1 MSEGKTRKVDMLA
14 AAREAQWS
22 ADTFLGPG
30 ATKVVAP
37 AKVNLVLGVG
47 DRRDDGFHEVA
58 NVMHAVS
65 LHDVLYVRT
74 EPLAASPLDAYRT
87 EDGTLDLPDHLAVV
101 GPEDNILVSVDCSD
115 KTALDADHALNV
127 PARDNIV
134 CRAVDGLA
142 CSLGRAGFERVL
154 IRIEKNIPHQG
165 GLGGG
170 SSDAAAV
177 LTALASRWQLD
188 ARDSRV
194 AEVACTLGSDVA
206 FFLEGGCALFGGA
219 GECFVRS
226 LEPMKL
232 PIVLVKPFVGV
243 STPAAYRAFDE
254 VPEGG
259 CALFGGA
266 GECFVRSLE
275 PMKLPIVLVKPF
287 VGVSTPAAYRA
298 FDEVPVPVPADV
310 LAAASC
316 AARAEDVPL
325 FNNLAPA
332 AEGLEPVL
340 VEVREWLAAQT
351 GVAPEKV
358 LLCGSGATTFAVTDS
373 FSTACDIAASAQ
385 SRGWWARACTF
396 SSLRAA
402 AVPRR

>member
-87 EDGTLDLPDHLAVV
+87 EDGALDLPDHLAVV
-101 GPEDNILVSVDCSD
+101 GPEGNILVSVDCSD
-115 KTALDADHALNV
+115 KTALDAAHALNV

-188 ARDSRV
+188 ARDPRV

-254 VPEGG
+254 AP
-259 CALFGGA
+259 A
-266 GECFVRSLE
+266 
-275 PMKLPIVLVKPF
+275 P
-287 VGVSTPAAYRA
+287 VS
-298 FDEVPVPVPADV
+298 ADV